1 MDWLPNRCTA
11 REVQDCKV
19 LMRPKS
25 ETRMDD
31 MDEGEVRTLVER
43 GETHDQISH
52 HLKQIYPNRRGISA
66 RSVRRF
72 CSQRDIRQRNEM
84 NDDELDRVIESR
96 VSAVGHTY
104 GRRTMHGLLRAEGLS
119 VCQRRVGESLQRTNP
134 FQHSL
139 RRANVQRS
147 VNPVPYRA
155 DFFGEKLHLDQNEKL
170 VMYGV
175 VHVLAIDGYSRKLV
189 GLVTMPRK
197 NAITIY
203 NTLFQPVLQQH
214 GLWDQVRT
222 DHGTEFVLVST
233 VQQFLAPLRGRQH
246 RCPVLKTTSRHNHR
260 AERIWPEINSR
271 INYPIKRV
279 LVSMEEQEEID
290 MNDDL
295 TKFCVSWVTINVL
308 TPAIQKFVSSWNS
321 HRIPGGNGGVPNV
334 LARVS
339 NETTPLQSAS
349 VPSVDYAVT
358 LHENAGGTLSPE
370 GYYGVDPIAG
380 YPQLQELRLR
390 DFKLTYPS
398 MDELFEDVLHH
409 HGAGFK
415 QAIHFFVHLTQ
426 SYGTLL

>member
-1 MDWLPNRCTA
+1 
-11 REVQDCKV
+11 
-19 LMRPKS
+19 
-25 ETRMDD
+25 MDD
-31 MDEGEVRTLVER
+31 MDEEEVRKLVER

-139 RRANVQRS
+139 RRANVHRS

-197 NAITIY
+197 NPITIY

-214 GLWDQVRT
+214 GLWDQVAYR
-222 DHGTEFVLVST
+222 
-233 VQQFLAPLRGRQH
+233 
-246 RCPVLKTTSRHNHR
+246 
-260 AERIWPEINSR
+260 
-271 INYPIKRV
+271 
-279 LVSMEEQEEID
+279 
-290 MNDDL
+290 
-295 TKFCVSWVTINVL
+295 SW
-308 TPAIQKFVSSWNS
+308 
-321 HRIPGGNGGVPNV
+321 H
-334 LARVS
+334 
-339 NETTPLQSAS
+339 
-349 VPSVDYAVT
+349 
-358 LHENAGGTLSPE
+358 
-370 GYYGVDPIAG
+370 
-380 YPQLQELRLR
+380 
-390 DFKLTYPS
+390 
-398 MDELFEDVLHH
+398 
-409 HGAGFK
+409 
-415 QAIHFFVHLTQ
+415 
-426 SYGTLL
+426 

>member
-1 MDWLPNRCTA
+1 
-11 REVQDCKV
+11 
-19 LMRPKS
+19 
-25 ETRMDD
+25 
-31 MDEGEVRTLVER
+31 
-43 GETHDQISH
+43 
-52 HLKQIYPNRRGISA
+52 
-66 RSVRRF
+66 
-72 CSQRDIRQRNEM
+72 
-84 NDDELDRVIESR
+84 
-96 VSAVGHTY
+96 
-104 GRRTMHGLLRAEGLS
+104 
-119 VCQRRVGESLQRTNP
+119 
-134 FQHSL
+134 
-139 RRANVQRS
+139 
-147 VNPVPYRA
+147 
-155 DFFGEKLHLDQNEKL
+155 
-170 VMYGV
+170 
-175 VHVLAIDGYSRKLV
+175 
-189 GLVTMPRK
+189 
-197 NAITIY
+197 
-203 NTLFQPVLQQH
+203 
-214 GLWDQVRT
+214 
-222 DHGTEFVLVST
+222 
-233 VQQFLAPLRGRQH
+233 
-246 RCPVLKTTSRHNHR
+246 
-260 AERIWPEINSR
+260 
-271 INYPIKRV
+271 
-279 LVSMEEQEEID
+279 MEEQEEID

>member
-1 MDWLPNRCTA
+1 
-11 REVQDCKV
+11 
-19 LMRPKS
+19 
-25 ETRMDD
+25 
-31 MDEGEVRTLVER
+31 
-43 GETHDQISH
+43 
-52 HLKQIYPNRRGISA
+52 
-66 RSVRRF
+66 
-72 CSQRDIRQRNEM
+72 
-84 NDDELDRVIESR
+84 
-96 VSAVGHTY
+96 
-104 GRRTMHGLLRAEGLS
+104 
-119 VCQRRVGESLQRTNP
+119 
-134 FQHSL
+134 
-139 RRANVQRS
+139 
-147 VNPVPYRA
+147 
-155 DFFGEKLHLDQNEKL
+155 
-170 VMYGV
+170 MYGV

-197 NAITIY
+197 NPITIY

-222 DHGTEFVLVST
+222 DQGTEFVLVST

-409 HGAGFK
+409 HGASFK

>member
-1 MDWLPNRCTA
+1 
-11 REVQDCKV
+11 
-19 LMRPKS
+19 
-25 ETRMDD
+25 
-31 MDEGEVRTLVER
+31 
-43 GETHDQISH
+43 
-52 HLKQIYPNRRGISA
+52 
-66 RSVRRF
+66 
-72 CSQRDIRQRNEM
+72 
-84 NDDELDRVIESR
+84 
-96 VSAVGHTY
+96 
-104 GRRTMHGLLRAEGLS
+104 MH
-119 VCQRRVGESLQRTNP
+119 
-134 FQHSL
+134 
-139 RRANVQRS
+139 RS

-155 DFFGEKLHLDQNEKL
+155 DFFGEKLHLDQNEEL

-197 NAITIY
+197 NPITIY

-233 VQQFLAPLRGRQH
+233 IQQFLAPLRGRQH

>member
-1 MDWLPNRCTA
+1 
-11 REVQDCKV
+11 
-19 LMRPKS
+19 
-25 ETRMDD
+25 MDD

-139 RRANVQRS
+139 RRANVHS
-147 VNPVPYRA
+147 LVNPVPYRA
-155 DFFGEKLHLDQNEKL
+155 DFFGEKLHLDQNEEL

-197 NAITIY
+197 NPITIY

-222 DHGTEFVLVST
+222 DQGTEFVLVST